1 MCKFLFFILFPV
13 FVFAQDVTFQLEKSI
28 LFEDDYKETEIVLAE
43 KFDQSNFIILRS
55 FKSGV
60 STKSGFYLE
69 KYNISLKKISEFEF
83 NIEHPRYEKYS
94 VVLGAF
100 FSQSKVY
107 ILEMFYDL
115 KSKNYVCQANIIDE
129 NYKVVKKELF
139 HLSKDEVKGFGLQ
152 SLFYN
157 ADKINLNNLGL
168 FEQEKES
175 IWNEVFSNP
184 FKNKTSV
191 SDNKSSSELVLKVN
205 KGKTLFSIAM
215 TFEYDNES
223 LMKLFL
229 FDTNLNKKIEKD
241 FVSEEGQVINKNIE
255 LHDSLEE
262 IYLTQKVYSDD
273 LKNKK
278 EGGKYFYEIKKVTPN
293 DLQTQKIEVENHYL
307 PALTVFYNESNLYGI
322 GFYSDVKDLKYS
334 GISYFKIN
342 SENLELKSAKYNL
355 FNEQFILDKYGKLKD
370 KEFRYMVVKN
380 VFWNSNNDLSIN
392 AEEVYSVAANSSTSI
407 GINKNDTYYNY
418 DDIIA
423 INLDSNGELIA
434 ARNINKKQAVYKS
447 QDKSYVSYTSLMLN
461 DKNYFFINTREK
473 IGELSNDRI
482 EFEGTRK
489 NNSYLN
495 VISVNKNGDFNFK
508 EIVNKEDTEVPF
520 MVSKGIVID
529 NSVIFLGQKG
539 KNKQL
544 LKVTL

>member
-1 MCKFLFFILFPV
+1 MYKILFFILFPV
-13 FVFAQDVTFQLEKSI
+13 FVFAQDVTFQLEKST

-43 KFDQSNFIILRS
+43 KYDENNFIILRS

-60 STKSGFYLE
+60 TTKNGFYIE
-69 KYNISLKKISEFEF
+69 KYNKSLKKISDFEF
-83 NIEHPRYEKYS
+83 NIEHPHYEKYS
-94 VVLGAF
+94 VVFGAF

-139 HLSKDEVKGFGLQ
+139 HLSKDEAKGFGLQ
-152 SLFYN
+152 SLYYN
-157 ADKINLNNLGL
+157 ADLINLNNLGL

-184 FKNKTSV
+184 FKSKKSV

-205 KGKTLFSIAM
+205 KERTLFSIVM
-215 TFEYDNES
+215 SFEFDNES

-241 FVSEEGQVINKNIE
+241 FVSEKRKVINKNIE

-262 IYLTQKVYSDD
+262 IYLTQKVYSED

-278 EGGKYFYEIKKVTPN
+278 DGGKYFYEIKKITQN

-307 PALTVFYNESNLYGI
+307 PFLNVFYHDNNLYGI

-334 GISYFKIN
+334 GISYFKID
-342 SENLELKSAKYNL
+342 SKNLELKSAKYNL
-355 FNEQFILDKYGKLKD
+355 FNKQFILDKYGKLED
-370 KEFRYMVVKN
+370 KEFKHIVIKN
-380 VFWNSNNDLSIN
+380 VFWNSNNDLLIN
-392 AEEVYSVAANSSTSI
+392 AEEVYVVSGNNNSPTI
-407 GINKNDTYYNY
+407 YNY

-423 INLDSNGELIA
+423 VNLSSDGDLIF
-434 ARNINKKQAVYKS
+434 ARNINKRQGS
-447 QDKSYVSYTSLMLN
+447 QSKEGSYISYTSMFFN
-461 DKNYFFINTREK
+461 KKNHFFINTKEK
-473 IGELSNDRI
+473 IKELSNDRI
-482 EFEGTRK
+482 EFEHVRESK
-489 NNSYLN
+489 SCLH
-495 VISVNKNGDFNFK
+495 VISVNNNGNFEFK
-508 EIVNKEDTEVPF
+508 EILNEADAEVPF

-539 KNKQL
+539 KKKQL

>member
-1 MCKFLFFILFPV
+1 MFKVLSFILFPV
-13 FVFAQDVTFQLEKSI
+13 FVFAQEVAFQLEKSA

-43 KFDQSNFIILRS
+43 KYDENNFIILRS
-55 FKSGV
+55 FKSGAT
-60 STKSGFYLE
+60 TKSGFYLE
-69 KYNISLKKISEFEF
+69 KYNKSLKKVSDFEF

-241 FVSEEGQVINKNIE
+241 YVSEEGKVINKNIE

-293 DLQTQKIEVENHYL
+293 DLQTQKFEVENHYL

-334 GISYFKIN
+334 GVSYFKIN

-355 FNEQFILDKYGKLKD
+355 FNGQFILDKYGKLND
-370 KEFRYMVVKN
+370 KEFKYMVVKN
-380 VFWNSNNDLSIN
+380 VFWNSNNDVTIN
-392 AEEVYSVAANSSTSI
+392 AEENYAVSGGNNSPTM
-407 GINKNDTYYNY
+407 YNY
-418 DDIIA
+418 DDIIT
-423 INLDSNGELIA
+423 INLDNKGDMVY
-434 ARNINKKQAVYKS
+434 ARNINKRQGS
-447 QDKSYVSYTSLMLN
+447 QTKDDSYISYTSLILN

-473 IGELSNDRI
+473 IGELSNGRI
-482 EFEGTRK
+482 EFDHVRESK
-489 NNSYLN
+489 SCLH

-520 MVSKGIVID
+520 MVSKGLVID